1 MDSGVDTEV
10 LDLRG
15 VVELVVA
22 DGRGDHGHAV
32 AQRLFEAEVAGVG
45 DEGLGVGVAQDIL
58 TSDRQHNQFKSI

>member
-1 MDSGVDTEV
+1 MDTEV

-32 AQRLFEAEVAGVG
+32 AQRLLEAEVAGVG
-45 DEGLGVGVAQDIL
+45 DEGLGVGVAQDVL
-58 TSDRQHNQFKSI
+58 TSGSSAHQHKQCKSI